1 MRSLNNYQAL
11 SRLFFI
17 YKSFG
22 EVIFKVFNFTS
33 VVQRYV
39 SGDKHP
45 NMAASESSAKDEVKM
60 FAAESE
66 SVMFL
71 NPSLGITE
79 KEQFKEFHDFALEC
93 QQPMGTIF
101 CSSFDNCRKCG
112 KALAIENKLHPV
124 VVYTSQRGTYLGC
137 RVTKWCRKCKI
148 YENYGFWTEDKK
160 KHYSADCLSL
170 DFILSSEDTALEVAL
185 IKECANLLILGAV
198 PFSTFAASY
207 NRRFDYPKQT
217 EDDMEPKVKRMKR

>member
-1 MRSLNNYQAL
+1 MLHDYQAL
-11 SRLFFI
+11 SRLFFV
-17 YKSFG
+17 YKYFG

-39 SGDKHP
+39 SRDEDSKSAATDSGDAGNDK
-45 NMAASESSAKDEVKM
+45 VKM
-60 FAAESE
+60 FAAEFE

-79 KEQFKEFHDFALEC
+79 NDQFKEFHDFALDC

-101 CSSFDNCRKCG
+101 CCSLNNCRKCG
-112 KALAIENKLHPV
+112 KALAIDNKLHPV
-124 VVYTSQRGTYLGC
+124 VVYSSQRGTYLGC

-148 YENYGFWTEDKK
+148 YENYGFWNEGKK
-160 KHYSADCLSL
+160 KHYNKDCLSL
-170 DFILSSEDTALEVAL
+170 DFILSSEDTAFEIAL

-217 EDDMEPKVKRMKR
+217 NEDMEPKVKRMKR